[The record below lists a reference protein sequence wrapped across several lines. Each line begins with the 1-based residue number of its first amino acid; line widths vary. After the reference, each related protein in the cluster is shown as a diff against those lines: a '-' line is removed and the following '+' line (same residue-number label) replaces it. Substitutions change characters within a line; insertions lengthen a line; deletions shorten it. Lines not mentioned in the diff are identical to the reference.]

1 MRINHLELQAVG
13 PFPSKHV
20 IDFDQLGE
28 SALFLIDGPTGAGKS
43 TLIDAITYAIYGQM
57 AGSESDSTRMRSTHA
72 KPETETYVDLV
83 FSTQSGKYRVRRAPA
98 YDRPKS
104 RGTGVTAEKAS
115 VLVEQL
121 MPDGSKKNFA
131 FQFKEAATFLADR
144 IGLSREQF
152 VQTVVLPQ
160 GEFAKFL
167 RADTKERQ
175 PLLERIFATEI
186 YARVADVLKDQA
198 SSAKKES
205 EAATTELKEAIV
217 ALVASAALDEEV
229 ADTLAELSEQ
239 SSTHESLV
247 AQLQLAMAE
256 VKTSNAAAKS
266 VFDVEQAER
275 HRLTEKLEARRGES
289 AIMAGLELATADH
302 LAAAQVFTEAAAHAD
317 LDAIAVELGKEMP
330 KSKAGKHDFELVLD
344 RLRELQRLVDEAL
357 ALEKALPNKAN
368 DLDEMTSKLLALSK
382 ELGDAD
388 VAVKKTLPV
397 AIQAAKA
404 KVEEKAKNLPDPEAV
419 SAKILQLEEEM
430 GLIASLEAAQ
440 SKQEKLDAA
449 AEKAKGKA
457 HDAVQAAQQSS
468 ASRYANMAA
477 ELALELEDGKQCR
490 VCGSLEHPS
499 PAPMADDAVT
509 QEDMQNADKLAE
521 AASKAFA
528 AADKAAAE
536 GKAAIAQI
544 AKQVKRKLEAVTSE
558 LSVEVGKRE
567 GFEAAATQLSASKGE
582 LKSLEDELAETNSR
596 RTEVTAEIAA
606 LKISQKALSEEL
618 AEGRANIKA
627 MVHFHPNLIA
637 RKQVLAEQA
646 SLLRELNAAETAL
659 NAKAAALEAAKLLA
673 STLPKEPCV
682 GDVETA
688 REELAAHQRTYD
700 EALAQKTIAQQALKS
715 FNTHFNEIITRADN
729 RIAVEGDSAHLVA
742 LSKWAEGANKL
753 GQKLPAFVLQTMFE
767 EVVTAA
773 NARFTSILEGRYE
786 LRIPDDD
793 PARKGSKGLGLA
805 VFDRPAQSLRKT
817 TTLSGGEQF
826 CASLSLALGLSDV
839 VLSNASGLSID
850 TFFIDE
856 GFGSLDSG
864 RLSQVM
870 QMLDGL
876 KADGRAVGLISHVE
890 ELKTAITERIDV
902 RQDESTNMSTL
913 SVNWMK

>member
-1 MRINHLELQAVG
+1 MRINRLELQAVG

-43 TLIDAITYAIYGQM
+43 TLIDAITYAIYGRM
-57 AGSESDSTRMRSTHA
+57 AGSESDATRMRSTHA

-121 MPDGSKKNFA
+121 MPDGTKKNLA
-131 FQFKEAATFLADR
+131 FQFREAATFLADR
-144 IGLSREQF
+144 IGLSPEQF

-167 RADTKERQ
+167 RAETKERQ

-186 YARVADVLKDQA
+186 YARVADVLKEQA

-205 EAATTELKEAIV
+205 EAATTDLKGAIV
-217 ALVASAALDEEV
+217 ALVASAALDDEV
-229 ADTLAELSEQ
+229 ADSLAELAEE
-239 SSTHESLV
+239 SSTHQLLV
-247 AQLQLAMAE
+247 EQLQLSMTD
-256 VKTSNAAAKS
+256 VKTANAAAKS

-275 HRLTEKLEARRGES
+275 HRLTEKLEMRRGES
-289 AIMAGLELATADH
+289 AIIAGLELATADH
-302 LAAAQVFTEAAAHAD
+302 MAAAKVFAEATAQAD
-317 LDAIAVELGKEMP
+317 LEAVAVELGKQMP
-330 KSKAGKHDFELVLD
+330 KAKDGKHDFELVLE
-344 RLRELQRLVDEAL
+344 RLRELQRLVEESL
-357 ALEKALPNKAN
+357 ALEKELPNKAK
-368 DLDEMTSKLLALSK
+368 DLDEMTSKLLAMSK

-397 AIQAAKA
+397 AIETAKA
-404 KVEEKAKNLPDPEAV
+404 KVEEQTKKLPDPEAV

-440 SKQEKLDAA
+440 SKQEKLDSA

-457 HDAVQAAQQSS
+457 QDAVQAAQQAS
-468 ASRYANMAA
+468 AARYANMAA
-477 ELALELEDGKQCR
+477 ELALELEDGRQCR
-490 VCGSLEHPS
+490 VCGSLEHPN
-499 PAPMADDAVT
+499 PAPMSDDAVT
-509 QEDMQNADKLAE
+509 QEDVQNADKLAE
-521 AASKAFA
+521 SANKAFA

-536 GKAAIAQI
+536 GKAAITQL
-544 AKQVKRKLEAVTSE
+544 AKQVKRQI
-558 LSVEVGKRE
+558 EVVKADLAAEESKRE
-567 GFEAAATQLSASKGE
+567 GFEAAATQLDVSKAE
-582 LKSLEDELAETNSR
+582 LKSLEEELAETNSR
-596 RTEVTAEIAA
+596 RTGITAEIAA
-606 LKISQKALSEEL
+606 LKTSQKALGDEL
-618 AEGRANIKA
+618 AEGR
-627 MVHFHPNLIA
+627 VHVKVMAQVHENLLA

-646 SLLRELNAAETAL
+646 SRLRDLNAADTAL
-659 NAKAAALEAAKLLA
+659 KAKSVALEAAKLRA
-673 STLPKEPCV
+673 AELPKEPGV
-682 GDVETA
+682 GDIETA
-688 REELAAHQRTYD
+688 QAELAAHQSAYD
-700 EALAQKTIAQQALKS
+700 EALSQKSIAQQKLTS
-715 FNTHFNEIITRADN
+715 FNTYFNEILTRAEN
-729 RIAVEGDSAHLVA
+729 RLSVEGDSAHIVA

-773 NARFTSILEGRYE
+773 NARFTTILEGRYE

>member
-1 MRINHLELQAVG
+1 MRINRLELQAVG

-72 KPETETYVDLV
+72 KPETETYVDLI

-167 RADTKERQ
+167 RAETKERQ

-186 YARVADVLKDQA
+186 YARVADVLKEQA

-205 EAATTELKEAIV
+205 DSATAELKEAIV

-229 ADTLAELSEQ
+229 AESLAEVAEQ
-239 SSTHESLV
+239 SSTHQLLV
-247 AQLQLAMAE
+247 SALQQAMTE
-256 VKTSNAAAKS
+256 VKKSSQAAKS
-266 VFDVEQAER
+266 AFEVEQSEQN
-275 HRLTEKLEARRGES
+275 RLKEKLELRRGES
-289 AIMAGLELATADH
+289 AIMASLELATTEH
-302 LAAAQVFTEAAAHAD
+302 TAAEKAFTQAEEQAD
-317 LDAIAVELGKEMP
+317 LKAIAIELGKEMP
-330 KSKAGKHDFELVLD
+330 KANAGKHDFEVVLE
-344 RLRELQRLVDEAL
+344 RLRELQRQVDEAL
-357 ALEKALPNKAN
+357 AIEKVLPEKANE
-368 DLDEMTSKLLALSK
+368 LDEMSSKLLALTK

-388 VAVKKTLPV
+388 VAVKKTLPA
-397 AIQAAKA
+397 AIEGAKA
-404 KVEEKAKNLPDPEAV
+404 KVEEQTRNLPDPEAV
-419 SAKILQLEEEM
+419 SARILQLEEEL

-440 SKQEKLDAA
+440 SKQEKLDSA

-457 HDAVQAAQQSS
+457 QDAVQAAQQAS
-468 ASRYANMAA
+468 AARYANMAA
-477 ELALELEDGKQCR
+477 ELALELEAGKPCR

-509 QEDMQNADKLAE
+509 QEDVKNADKLAE

-536 GKAAIAQI
+536 GKAAIAQL
-544 AKQVKRKLEAVTSE
+544 AKQVKRPIEAVKLDLTTEES
-558 LSVEVGKRE
+558 KRE
-567 GFEAAATQLSASKGE
+567 GFEAAATQLDVSKGE
-582 LKSLEDELAETNSR
+582 LKSLEDELAETNAR
-596 RTEVTAEIAA
+596 RTEITAEIAA
-606 LKISQKALSEEL
+606 LKTSQKALSGEL
-618 AEGRANIKA
+618 AEGRAHVKA
-627 MVHFHPNLIA
+627 TTHVHANLLE
-637 RKQVLAEQA
+637 RKQVLAEQT
-646 SLLRELNAAETAL
+646 SRLRDLNAAEAAMK
-659 NAKAAALEAAKLLA
+659 AKSVALEAAKLRA
-673 STLPKEPCV
+673 AQLPKEPGV
-682 GDVETA
+682 GDIETA
-688 REELAAHQRTYD
+688 QAELAAHQSAYD
-700 EALAQKTIAQQALKS
+700 EALSKKTIAQQKLTS
-715 FNTHFNEIITRADN
+715 FNTHFNEILTRAEN
-729 RIAVEGDSAHLVA
+729 RLSVEGDTAHIVA

-773 NARFTSILEGRYE
+773 NARFTTILEGRYE